1 MPMTRLISLMF
12 FFVAGVVRAETQ
24 VIELHSASPESLIPV
39 VQPLL
44 GPWESVS
51 AFRTSLVV
59 NAAPETL
66 RRVAELVA
74 KLDRPL
80 RNLLISLRRGGN
92 SAREDAHAG
101 EYSTSSNRDTRE
113 QQVRTLESSPVMVRE
128 GSLVPLAV
136 GGLLGPQIVWGQADS
151 GFVISAR
158 VDGDTVTLDID
169 IQDGRVQSGTLR
181 NGALRSSLRGAL
193 GSWIELGSSSTRAV
207 RISADEDATY
217 STRERDKL
225 GYELKVE
232 LLP

>member
-1 MPMTRLISLMF
+1 MPATPLISLILVLLAS
-12 FFVAGVVRAETQ
+12 VARAETQ

-51 AFRTSLVV
+51 AFRNSLVV

-66 RRVAELVA
+66 TRIGELVG

-80 RNLLISLRRGGN
+80 RNLLISLRRVG
-92 SAREDAHAG
+92 SRREQEAAAG
-101 EYSTSSNRDTRE
+101 EYSTRSTRDTRE

-128 GSLVPLAV
+128 GSLVPLAA
-136 GGLLGPQIVWGQADS
+136 GGLLGPQIVWGQEDS
-151 GFVISAR
+151 GFVVSAR

-169 IQDGRVQSGTLR
+169 VRDERVQAGTLR
-181 NGALRSSLRGAL
+181 NSALRSSLSGTL
-193 GSWIELGSSSTRAV
+193 GSWIELESNSTRAA
-207 RISADEDATY
+207 RNSADENTTY
-217 STRERDKL
+217 STRERDN
-225 GYELKVE
+225 GSYELKVD